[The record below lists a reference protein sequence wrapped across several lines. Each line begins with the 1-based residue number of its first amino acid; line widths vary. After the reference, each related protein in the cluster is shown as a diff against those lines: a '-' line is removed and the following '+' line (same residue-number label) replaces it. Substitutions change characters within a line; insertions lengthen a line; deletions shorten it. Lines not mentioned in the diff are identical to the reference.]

1 MVRGIDDV
9 WMGRELVEEGRRKR
23 ERERIAAEFGM
34 AVSCIQDKVLC
45 ELKRAQGKFPQWP
58 SDPVHAAAIVAEECG
73 ELQRAVL
80 QHMYEPHKGTRDDV
94 RTEAIQ
100 TAAMC
105 LRFLIGLD
113 RYKWLPCE
121 HHEQSG
127 KAVAE

>member
-9 WMGRELVEEGRRKR
+9 WMERELVEEKRRKR

-58 SDPVHAAAIVAEECG
+58 SDPVHAAAIIAEECG

-80 QHMYEPHKGTRDDV
+80 QRMYEPRKGTTMNDV
-94 RTEAIQ
+94 RTEAVQ

-105 LRFLIGLD
+105 LRFLESMD
-113 RYKWLPCE
+113 KYEWSQAKQ
-121 HHEQSG
+121 HKQ
-127 KAVAE
+127 